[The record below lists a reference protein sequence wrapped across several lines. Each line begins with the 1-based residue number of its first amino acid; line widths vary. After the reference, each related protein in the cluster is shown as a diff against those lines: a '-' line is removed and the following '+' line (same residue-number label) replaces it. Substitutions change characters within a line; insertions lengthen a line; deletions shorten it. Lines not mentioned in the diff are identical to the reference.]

1 MDASRRA
8 TVMRA
13 AFFVLLVAVAALLV
27 TAGAGARS
35 LRTHGSV
42 PAVPPPAKI
51 RVANFYLVGR
61 TKPGPALD
69 FYDTQ
74 QPGKADKPLISNLG
88 YGQISAYVSPR
99 ADAGYSN
106 LYVYPAGSKTWGKP
120 FDGTRTGTNISS
132 SGWVAGQ
139 QETVVMGTD
148 LSTPQP
154 TFATVA
160 EVEPKSADLKS
171 ALLRPA
177 VGKGLLA
184 VNVSGLIEGTS
195 EWPDVDL
202 RIDGFCPDNIETNG
216 KPAQHSNV
224 SPEPAMLAD
233 YNAAD
238 FPLSPGK
245 HELSVVD
252 NPAPG
257 NSPAPAQALTWEECK
272 TAPSLA
278 GVGVTITTRT
288 PTLVF
293 LFGTSPATVSTLVAK
308 VG

>member
-1 MDASRRA
+1 
-8 TVMRA
+8 
-13 AFFVLLVAVAALLV
+13 
-27 TAGAGARS
+27 
-35 LRTHGSV
+35 V
-42 PAVPPPAKI
+42 PAVPPAAI
-51 RVANFYLVGR
+51 RVANFFLVGR
-61 TKPGPALD
+61 SKPGPALD

-106 LYVYPAGSKTWGKP
+106 LYIYPAGSKTWGKP

-148 LSTPQP
+148 TSTLQP

-160 EVEPKSADLKS
+160 EVEPKGADLKS
-171 ALLRPA
+171 ALLTPSA
-177 VGKGLLA
+177 GKGLLA

-195 EWPDVDL
+195 KWPDVDL
-202 RIDGFCPDNIETNG
+202 RIDGFCPDNVETNG
-216 KPAQHSNV
+216 EPAQHSNA
-224 SPEPAMLAD
+224 SLEPAMLAD
-233 YNAAD
+233 YNAAN

-252 NPAPG
+252 NPGPSSKPTVTTPSQSG
-257 NSPAPAQALTWEECK
+257 QVLTWEECK

-278 GVGVTITTRT
+278 GVGVNITTKT

-293 LFGTSPATVSTLVAK
+293 LFGTSPATVRTLVAP

>member
-1 MDASRRA
+1 MGDDRMRQHYARRG
-8 TVMRA
+8 VLVV
-13 AFFVLLVAVAALLV
+13 AFAALLV

-35 LRTHGSV
+35 LRTQASV
-42 PAVPPPAKI
+42 PAVPPAAKI
-51 RVANFYLVGR
+51 RVANFFLVGR
-61 TKPGPALD
+61 SKPGPALD

-74 QPGKADKPLISNLG
+74 QPGKSDKPLISNLA
-88 YGQISAYVSPR
+88 YGRISAYVSPR

-106 LYVYPAGSKTWGKP
+106 LYIYPAGSKTWGKP

-148 LSTPQP
+148 LTALQP

-171 ALLRPA
+171 ALLGPVA
-177 VGKGLLA
+177 GKGLLA

-195 EWPDVDL
+195 KWPDVDL
-202 RIDGFCPDNIETNG
+202 RIDRFCPDNVETNG
-216 KPAQHSNV
+216 TPAQHSNA
-224 SPEPAMLAD
+224 SLEPATLAD
-233 YNAAD
+233 YNAAN

-252 NPAPG
+252 NPGPG
-257 NSPAPAQALTWEECK
+257 QVLTWEECK

-278 GVGVTITTRT
+278 GVGVNITTKT

-293 LFGTSPATVSTLVAK
+293 LFGTSPATVRTLVAP

>member
-1 MDASRRA
+1 M
-8 TVMRA
+8 T
-13 AFFVLLVAVAALLV
+13 
-27 TAGAGARS
+27 TGAGARA
-35 LRTHGSV
+35 LPTHGSV
-42 PAVPPPAKI
+42 PAVPPAVKI
-51 RVANFYLVGR
+51 RVANFFLAGGS
-61 TKPGPALD
+61 KPGPALD

-74 QPGKADKPLISNLG
+74 QPGKSDKPLISNLA

-106 LYVYPAGSKTWGKP
+106 LYIYPAGSKTWGKP
-120 FDGTRTGTNISS
+120 FDATRTGTNILS

-148 LSTPQP
+148 ATTLQP
-154 TFATVA
+154 TFGTVA

-171 ALLRPA
+171 ALLGPTA
-177 VGKGLLA
+177 GQGLLA

-195 EWPDVDL
+195 KWPDVDL
-202 RIDGFCPDNIETNG
+202 RIDRFCPDNVETNG
-216 KPAQHSNV
+216 KPAQNSNA
-224 SPEPAMLAD
+224 SPEPATLAD
-233 YNAAD
+233 YNAAN

-257 NSPAPAQALTWEECK
+257 QVLTWEECK

-278 GVGVTITTRT
+278 GVGVKITTKT

-293 LFGTSPATVSTLVAK
+293 LFGTSPAMVRTLVAH